1 MRTVLLGLALCAA
14 CLAEPAPGV
23 EVVVPSSAA
32 HLQDWLHPKIRD
44 NPRPDF
50 RGKPAASLAEF
61 VAPEVISKI
70 VVDQYAGPPDDVRRY
85 LTAMP
90 TAAAQYFGPSLV
102 LCEARANPPT
112 TGAGL
117 AWTSTSTV
125 AFESG
130 RTGRLAVASI
140 FPVKSVVHPL
150 VSNVRTPSC
159 AGPDRVPFDSLYV
172 GYIDPD
178 GYSWYFAVPLQRKK

>member
-1 MRTVLLGLALCAA
+1 VRTVLLGLALCAA

-61 VAPEVISKI
+61 VEP
-70 VVDQYAGPPDDVRRY
+70 VDQYAGLPGDVRRY
-85 LTAMP
+85 LTAML
-90 TAAAQYFGPSLV
+90 TVAAQYFGPSLV
-102 LCEARANPPT
+102 LWEARANPPT

-117 AWTSTSTV
+117 AWTSTSTIT
-125 AFESG
+125 FESG
-130 RTGRLAVASI
+130 RTGRLAVATI
-140 FPVKSVVHPL
+140 FPVKSVVLPF

-172 GYIDPD
+172 SYIDPD